1 MAIYWLSSQNTTM
14 QSLWWVNELGGDNF
28 LKVFLF
34 TSRYR
39 FALLKAIVLVTM
51 QSVDSLWWVNE
62 VGGESHHNG
71 VRGWR
76 LHVHALYT
84 NSFE

>member
-1 MAIYWLSSQNTTM
+1 MSWEGTI
-14 QSLWWVNELGGDNF
+14 
-28 LKVFLF
+28 FLF
-34 TSRYR
+34 TSQYR

-71 VRGWR
+71 VRKWG
-76 LHVHALYT
+76 LPVHALYT
-84 NSFE
+84 SSFE